1 MPATTFQD
9 SRTHVNDL
17 SSMSNSSSSS
27 TSTASTPSSASPST
41 LSEAHVVS
49 RTNSFEQQQIDAPKA
64 PSRKRRHTAA
74 PRSGPPSLQP
84 SSALPLPK
92 GHIRR
97 TPSELQLA
105 DDMARAEYEDVRM
118 FSRLVVGM
126 QHQVIRDHAAGRGVN
141 PLSKKSLAGV
151 VKTKHAKEDDL
162 LCDGGDETEG
172 EEWAM
177 DGIPESDESEL
188 SPSGEKSTEGDNNG
202 YDCIDDGAADDD
214 RGVFS
219 LDL

>member
-1 MPATTFQD
+1 M
-9 SRTHVNDL
+9 
-17 SSMSNSSSSS
+17 
-27 TSTASTPSSASPST
+27 
-41 LSEAHVVS
+41 
-49 RTNSFEQQQIDAPKA
+49 
-64 PSRKRRHTAA
+64 
-74 PRSGPPSLQP
+74 
-84 SSALPLPK
+84 PK

-97 TPSELQLA
+97 TPSEIQLA

-151 VKTKHAKEDDL
+151 VRTKHAKEDDL
-162 LCDGGDETEG
+162 GGGSDETDG

-188 SPSGEKSTEGDNNG
+188 APGEKGTDENG
-202 YDCIDDGAADDD
+202 YGCIDDGAADDD
-214 RGVFS
+214 GGVFS